1 MIYDIAQLADFQKS
15 FWEYIE
21 KGEKIVITAHVS
33 PDDDSIASVLST
45 YTILTK
51 KYPTKDI
58 QIIYTAERIERYG
71 IFHNF
76 EKINFVADLADHI
89 AGIDTLITLDV
100 SGFARVSKNPEK
112 IKNIPVRL
120 CIDHHGST
128 PDDFTCGL
136 IVPEY
141 SSNAELIYT
150 TLKGEEFLDRDLAEL
165 FLLGILGDTGNLTHI
180 DAHQTEVFSIVKKLV
195 EIGNIRIDIFLSR
208 YRTIPKNIVPLLQEF
223 VKNTTYVDMANWP
236 SAQYS
241 FVERSFME
249 AGGFSDEDMS
259 AASHIY
265 MGQYLPRIQGQTWG
279 FVCSPRSDG
288 GVRMSS
294 RSLVGSVNVRIFAE
308 MQNIGG
314 GHDRAAGANFK
325 SINGEK
331 IEVVPCIEKVLEFMK
346 NNTPTI
352 G

>member
-58 QIIYTAERIERYG
+58 SIIYTSEPIEKYS
-71 IFHNF
+71 IFYNF

-89 AGIDTLITLDV
+89 AGVDTLITLDV
-100 SGFARVSKNPEK
+100 SGFGRVSKNPDA

-141 SSNAELIYT
+141 SSNAELVYT
-150 TLKGEEFLDRDLAEL
+150 ALGGETFLDKDLAEI
-165 FLLGILGDTGNLTHI
+165 FLLGILGDTGNF
-180 DAHQTEVFSIVKKLV
+180 AYVPPSQTQVFGIAKILV
-195 EIGNIRIDIFLSR
+195 EKVGVSIDSFLSR

-223 VKNTTYVDMANWP
+223 VKNTTYVDISNWP
-236 SAQYS
+236 SLQYS
-241 FVERSFME
+241 YVDRDFME
-249 AGGFSDEDMS
+249 KNNFSDEDMS

-265 MGQYLPRIQGQTWG
+265 MGQYLPRIQGQAWG
-279 FVCSPRSDG
+279 FVFSPRSDG

-294 RSLVGSVNVRIFAE
+294 RSLSGSVNVRVLSEALG
-308 MQNIGG
+308 IGG
-314 GHDRAAGANFK
+314 GHDRASGANFK
-325 SINGEK
+325 SENGEK
-331 IEVVPCIEKVLEFMK
+331 IQVAPCIEKVLEFMK
-346 NNTPTI
+346 NTQPTI

>member
-51 KYPTKDI
+51 KYPAKDM
-58 QIIYTAERIERYG
+58 QIIYTGERIEKYS
-71 IFHNF
+71 IFYNF

-89 AGIDTLITLDV
+89 AGVDTLITLDV
-100 SGFARVSKNPEK
+100 SGFGRVSKNPDA

-141 SSNAELIYT
+141 SSNAELVYT
-150 TLKGEEFLDRDLAEL
+150 ALGGEAYLDKDLAEI

-195 EIGNIRIDIFLSR
+195 EVGNIRIDSFLSR

-223 VKNTTYVDMANWP
+223 VKNTTYVDIEQWP
-236 SAQYS
+236 SLQYS
-241 FVERSFME
+241 FVDRDFME
-249 AGGFSDEDMS
+249 KNNFSDEDMS

-265 MGQYLPRIQGQTWG
+265 MGQYLPRIQGQAWG
-279 FVCSPRSDG
+279 FVFSPRSDG

-294 RSLVGSVNVRIFAE
+294 RSLAGSVNVRIFAE

-314 GHDRAAGANFK
+314 GHDRASGANFK
-325 SINGEK
+325 SENGEK
-331 IEVVPCIEKVLEFMK
+331 IQVAPCIEKVLEFMK
-346 NNTPTI
+346 NTQPTI

>member
-1 MIYDIAQLADFQKS
+1 MIYDIAGLSDFQKS

-21 KGEKIVITAHVS
+21 KGEKVEITAHVS

-58 QIIYTAERIERYG
+58 QIIYTAEHIEKYS
-71 IFHNF
+71 IFYNF
-76 EKINFVADLADHI
+76 EKIQFVADLADHI
-89 AGIDTLITLDV
+89 AGVDTLITLDV
-100 SGFARVSKNPEK
+100 SGFARVSKNPDA

-141 SSNAELIYT
+141 SSNAELVYT
-150 TLKGEEFLDRDLAEL
+150 ALGAEAYLDKDLAEI
-165 FLLGILGDTGNLTHI
+165 FLLGILGDTGNF
-180 DAHQTEVFSIVKKLV
+180 AYVPPSQTQVFGIAKVLV
-195 EIGNIRIDIFLSR
+195 EKVGVSIDSFLSR
-208 YRTIPKNIVPLLQEF
+208 FRGIPKRIVPLLQEF
-223 VKNTTYVDMANWP
+223 VKNTTYVDIEHWP

-241 FVERSFME
+241 YVDREFME
-249 AGGFSDEDMS
+249 KNNFSDEDMS

-265 MGQYLPRIQGQTWG
+265 MGQYLPRIAGQAWG
-279 FVCSPRSDG
+279 FVFSPRSDG

-294 RSLVGSVNVRIFAE
+294 RSLSGSVNVRVFAE

-325 SINGEK
+325 SSNGEK
-331 IEVVPCIEKVLEFMK
+331 IEVAPCIEKVLEFMK
-346 NNTPTI
+346 NTEPTI